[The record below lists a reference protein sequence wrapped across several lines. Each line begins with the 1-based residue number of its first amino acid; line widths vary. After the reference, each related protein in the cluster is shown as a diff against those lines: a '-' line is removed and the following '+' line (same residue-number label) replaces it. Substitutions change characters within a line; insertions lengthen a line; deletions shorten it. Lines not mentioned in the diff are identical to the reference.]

1 MLIYSKI
8 RKINLEL
15 LFLNK
20 FCVHAVLLLPKPLL
34 ITQSAMLWLSKFL
47 LITKMSFRIGDQSY
61 KYIKIWLFIKNT
73 LKAYFYQRYTLF

>member
-20 FCVHAVLLLPKPLL
+20 FCVHAVLLLPKPLA
-34 ITQSAMLWLSKFL
+34 ITQSAML
-47 LITKMSFRIGDQSY
+47 
-61 KYIKIWLFIKNT
+61 
-73 LKAYFYQRYTLF
+73 